1 MRAPTLKRGE
11 LWTVKLPGGRGSVQ
25 RGVRP
30 ALVIQNDVGNEYSS
44 TTIVAA
50 VTSTIKIYPMTV
62 VLEKGEGAL
71 TRRSMVNLSQIFT
84 VDKEALNHRI
94 GTLSAERM
102 EAVNR
107 AIRVSLDV

>member
-1 MRAPTLKRGE
+1 MRAPTPKRGE

-50 VTSTIKIYPMTV
+50 G
-62 VLEKGEGAL
+62 LH
-71 TRRSMVNLSQIFT
+71 
-84 VDKEALNHRI
+84 HR
-94 GTLSAERM
+94 
-102 EAVNR
+102 
-107 AIRVSLDV
+107 